1 MEIIREEIEGIDPR
15 FRDDAVSLILKRGLN
30 LQGTT
35 KDITFYYPFWLGFS
49 FEHPNKDEVVI
60 RLTRFNF
67 WFGIHILAQD
77 DLVDRQTGEGDPYRN
92 IILSDYFLLRSML
105 HLGDLMRYHSINPI
119 EGTKGL
125 YEDYINCLF
134 WEKENLNSP
143 SHRYSK
149 SDLEM
154 LGKKFAPLMVDNVIL
169 SCLKGSNMDL
179 MDLNSFLN
187 NYHIYLQIMD
197 DMKDWKDDLRNG
209 NFTYFLNEMIQRYN
223 LKGSVEEMEEFEYII
238 GYSDITKRMAETS
251 MEYLCLAS
259 SCIRQIENPYLNEF
273 LEEEKRRAEAIISN
287 NEMRIESI
295 IKDVRLILLK
305 D

>member
-1 MEIIREEIEGIDPR
+1 
-15 FRDDAVSLILKRGLN
+15 
-30 LQGTT
+30 
-35 KDITFYYPFWLGFS
+35 
-49 FEHPNKDEVVI
+49 
-60 RLTRFNF
+60 
-67 WFGIHILAQD
+67 
-77 DLVDRQTGEGDPYRN
+77 
-92 IILSDYFLLRSML
+92 
-105 HLGDLMRYHSINPI
+105 
-119 EGTKGL
+119 
-125 YEDYINCLF
+125 
-134 WEKENLNSP
+134 
-143 SHRYSK
+143 
-149 SDLEM
+149 M